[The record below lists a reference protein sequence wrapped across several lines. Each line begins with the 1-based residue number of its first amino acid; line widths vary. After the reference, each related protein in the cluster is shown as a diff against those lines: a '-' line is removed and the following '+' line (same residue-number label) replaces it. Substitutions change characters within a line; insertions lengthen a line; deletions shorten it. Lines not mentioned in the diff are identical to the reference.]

1 MAIDWELGDI
11 VYFLSVARA
20 GSTLGGAQ
28 KLGVNQ
34 TTCARRIAALESAL
48 GVRLFDRNP
57 SGYALTDAGRALL
70 SSAEAIEASGDAFAD
85 MAGAIRR
92 VGAGVIRV
100 TAVDSIADLLL
111 APVASRF
118 HALHPE
124 VCVEIAVSGDIVDLR
139 RGEADIAIR
148 AGVTPNDPQLV
159 RRRLPDSLWALYA
172 TQDYVDRHGMPTFS
186 TILTHGVA
194 TLDGAPRDAA
204 IALGVNI
211 VHVTNTIGALIAIV
225 RGHGCVG
232 AIPCVAGHAAADLIR
247 CFDFEASELW
257 LVYPERLRGIAP
269 VRALIDAIVA
279 QAELLRP
286 ALTGVARG

>member
-1 MAIDWELGDI
+1 MAIDWELGD
-11 VYFLSVARA
+11 VAYFLSVARA

-28 KLGVNQ
+28 RLGVNQ

-48 GVRLFDRNP
+48 GIRLFDRGP
-57 SGYALTDAGRALL
+57 SGYALTEAGRTLVPA
-70 SSAEAIEASGDAFAD
+70 AEAIEAGGNSFAD

-100 TAVDSIADLLL
+100 TAVDSIADLLI

-118 HALHPE
+118 RTLHPE
-124 VCVEIAVSGDIVDLR
+124 IRIEITVSSDIADLR

-148 AGVTPNDPQLV
+148 AGVTPNDPLLI
-159 RRRLPDSLWALYA
+159 RRRLPDSQWALYA
-172 TQDYVDRHGMPTFS
+172 TQDYIDRHGMPSFE

-204 IALGVNI
+204 VALGVHI
-211 VHVTNTIGALIAIV
+211 AHVTNTIGALIAIV
-225 RGHGCVG
+225 RGDGCVG
-232 AIPCVAGHAAADLIR
+232 AMPCLAGDGAPDLVR
-247 CFDFEASELW
+247 CFDFEASEIW
-257 LVYPERLRGIAP
+257 LVYPERLRGVAP
-269 VRALIDAIVA
+269 VREIVDAIAA

-286 ALTGVARG
+286 VLAGARRA

>member
-1 MAIDWELGDI
+1 MAIDWELGD
-11 VYFLSVARA
+11 VPYFLSVARA

-28 KLGVNQ
+28 RLGVNQ
-34 TTCARRIAALESAL
+34 ITCARRIAALESAL
-48 GVRLFDRNP
+48 GVRLFDRGP
-57 SGYALTDAGRALL
+57 SGYALTDAGRTLVPA
-70 SSAEAIEASGDAFAD
+70 AEAIEVSGNGFAD
-85 MAGAIRR
+85 TAGAIRR

-100 TAVDSIADLLL
+100 TAIDSIADLLL

-118 HALHPE
+118 RAFHPGIRIE
-124 VCVEIAVSGDIVDLR
+124 ITVSSEIADLR

-148 AGVTPNDPQLV
+148 AGVTPNDPLLI

-172 TQDYVDRHGMPTFS
+172 TQAYIDRHGMPTFA
-186 TILTHGVA
+186 TILEHGVA

-204 IALGVNI
+204 MALGVHI
-211 VHVTNTIGALIAIV
+211 AHVTNTIGALIAIV
-225 RGHGCVG
+225 RGGECVG
-232 AIPCVAGHAAADLIR
+232 AMPCVAGNGAPDLVR

-269 VRALIDAIVA
+269 VHDLIDAIVT

-286 ALTGVARG
+286 VLTGQQGV